1 MKRIILL
8 AFAVLLSF
16 SALGL
21 PPEPA
26 PAQARAV
33 ALVGATLH
41 VGDGTV
47 LTNAALTFDQ
57 GLITAVGARD
67 EVATADHDV
76 IDVGG
81 QHVYPGFI
89 LPDSNLGLSEVGSIA
104 DTVDTRETGDFNPSV
119 RALVAYN
126 TDSELIPTLRFN
138 GVLTAQV
145 SPLGGTV
152 AGLSSVVQLDAWNFE
167 DAALAVD
174 DGLFVNWPARKRG
187 QFDFSTFT
195 LKRVKNEAHA
205 EQIAQLTAL
214 FEDARETLR
223 DDPQGPNLKL
233 AAAARVLRG
242 QSRLYVS
249 TNNSQDMVLAVKF
262 ARRFEIPHV
271 VILGRDGLLRA
282 APFLAEENVPVI
294 VLGTHWTPPFDRS
307 DVDLPFRLPALLVEQ
322 GVKVGLTYPG
332 DPMNTRNLAFAA
344 GTAAAHG
351 LDREAA
357 LRMITL
363 SNAEILGLDNQLGS
377 LAPGKR
383 ATLFVSR
390 GDALDMRGNQLTA
403 AYIDGRKLRL
413 AGRQQQLYE
422 RYQRRYSQP
431 AMAR

>member
-1 MKRIILL
+1 MKRIVLYTSAL
-8 AFAVLLSF
+8 LLSF
-16 SALGL
+16 SASGL

-26 PAQARAV
+26 PAQTRAT

-47 LTNAALTFDQ
+47 LTDATLTFDQ

-67 EVATADHDV
+67 QVPTANHDV
-76 IDVGG
+76 IDVSG
-81 QHVYPGFI
+81 QRVYPGFI
-89 LPDSNLGLSEVGSIA
+89 LPDSNLGLTEVGSIP
-104 DTVDTRETGDFNPSV
+104 DTVDTRETGNLNPNV

-138 GVLTAQV
+138 GILTAQV

-167 DAALAVD
+167 DAAVVVD
-174 DGLFVNWPARKRG
+174 DGLFVNWPAQKRG

-195 LKRVKNEAHA
+195 LKRVKNEAYA
-205 EQIAQLTAL
+205 EQIGELTTL
-214 FEDARETLR
+214 FEDARAALESN
-223 DDPQGPNLKL
+223 PQDPNLKL

-242 QSRLYVS
+242 QSHLYVN
-249 TNNSQDMVLAVKF
+249 TNISQDMVLAVKF
-262 ARRFEIPHV
+262 ARRFAIPNV

-282 APFLAEENVPVI
+282 APYLAEENVPVI
-294 VLGTHWTPPFDRS
+294 VLGTHWNPPFDRS
-307 DVDLPFRLPALLVEQ
+307 DIDLPFRLPALLLEQ

-363 SNAEILGLDNQLGS
+363 TNAEILGLDDQLGS
-377 LAPGKR
+377 LTPGKR

-403 AYIDGRKLRL
+403 AYIDGRRL
-413 AGRQQQLYE
+413 QLDGRQQELYQ
-422 RYQRRYSQP
+422 RYRRRYSQTEP
-431 AMAR
+431 AR